1 MEDKLMKKTLAILGA
16 LLALAACS
24 KQPLAP
30 EQNQDFFKVN
40 ITVNRAD
47 GFASTKASVKEGWAN
62 GDVVFLFFAGV
73 EAPKYME
80 LKYSGGSWQASA
92 KNELKMSDLENAT
105 TKKVTAVFL
114 PYANNASVGEDED
127 GNFIFTKDGKN
138 INYSAWYL
146 TDAKLYTLTDG
157 VIECALDMHF
167 SDLVTNAFGY
177 RLVQF
182 DVSDIPVGSDFSL
195 YQEHLKSLTIQHF
208 QPGEDIVGAH
218 IHVGD
223 LGKAIPGYIDDD
235 VLFFSAYLD
244 SEAVGEELDY
254 QFSILDEAGS
264 VLYTRDARRKTIS
277 ENSAIDLG
285 DLRDS
290 DTWNATEYV
299 DLGIA
304 NEAGQ
309 RVMWAKMNLGATVEK
324 GEGCYGNYYA
334 WMKTKG
340 YSLSGSYGA
349 YTCDH
354 TFDATNYALDPDGD
368 PATAELK
375 GLWRVP
381 TLDEFKA
388 LSENATRTPGGT
400 GILLGTSFTGKGSY
414 AGASIFLP
422 AAGNIYNSN
431 TLDGSGQT
439 GVYWSSTEKTNDDKD
454 NAYNL
459 YFVYIYVSEDFSVDS
474 FGYDGA
480 SVFSVGQSIRPVF
493 SID

>member
-1 MEDKLMKKTLAILGA
+1 MKKTLAILGA

-114 PYANNASVGEDED
+114 PYANDASVGEDED

-208 QPGEDIVGAH
+208 QPGADIVGAH
-218 IHVGD
+218 VHIGD
-223 LGKAIPGYIDDD
+223 LGKAIPGYIDDN

-290 DTWNATEYV
+290 YTWNATEYV

-334 WMKTKG
+334 WGETTG
-340 YSLSGSYGA
+340 HALTGTFGSY
-349 YTCDH
+349 TCSHDFS
-354 TFDATNYALDPDGD
+354 TSPTCEVDGYGNLKPEYDAAH
-368 PATAELK
+368 AALK
-375 GLWRVP
+375 GLWRMP
-381 TLDEFKA
+381 TKDEFE
-388 LSENATRTPGGT
+388 LLFNNTTHSGFTEDLATSGMTF
-400 GILLGTSFTGKGSY
+400 TSLVTDYTDK
-414 AGASIFLP
+414 SIFLP
-422 AAGNIYNSN
+422 AAGYVGGTSV
-431 TLDGSGQT
+431 LYQGSVGY
-439 GVYWSSTEKTNDDKD
+439 YWSATKFSDDRG
-454 NAYNL
+454 YNL
-459 YFVYIYVSEDFSVDS
+459 YFYYNGTAYPDNQFYSLT
-474 FGYDGA
+474 GNP
-480 SVFSVGQSIRPVF
+480 IRPVF
-493 SID
+493 GIH